1 MKWEYKHMIPS
12 LAHKPMLGKNK
23 DLQTLPVVETMGYV
37 INTDS
42 NAGSAVYRVCC
53 FAHVPAVRWV

>member
-1 MKWEYKHMIPS
+1 MIPS
-12 LAHKPMLGKNK
+12 LAHKPMLEGKNK

-53 FAHVPAVRWV
+53 FAHVPAVR